1 MLEPRG
7 LRENFCLQVSSSWR
21 PTVGNFLEQRHIRRD
36 GRDRLGNAGQPVS
49 SIESAYPLVYVPGQ
63 DFERHLFCPKTGT
76 GASFVSLLALAPPQ
90 AIWYTPAVLWAQ
102 SNGSGVPSQKRQI
115 MIDEI
120 FSDLSS
126 AAEKASEALKRELGK
141 LRTGRAHPGML
152 DSVRVDY
159 YGTKTPI
166 SQMAAIGVPEPRML
180 TVKPWDKPQV
190 QAIDRAIR
198 ESGLGLN
205 PQLDGDLIRV
215 PVPPLSEERRKDLVK
230 IAKKHGEE
238 CKIAIRKARHDAL
251 DILGEL
257 KKSGDASEDEVER
270 AKKKVE
276 EIATA
281 ISQSTDG
288 VVAAK
293 EKEILTV

>member
-1 MLEPRG
+1 M
-7 LRENFCLQVSSSWR
+7 
-21 PTVGNFLEQRHIRRD
+21 
-36 GRDRLGNAGQPVS
+36 
-49 SIESAYPLVYVPGQ
+49 IEDV
-63 DFERHLFCPKTGT
+63 
-76 GASFVSLLALAPPQ
+76 
-90 AIWYTPAVLWAQ
+90 
-102 SNGSGVPSQKRQI
+102 
-115 MIDEI
+115 
-120 FSDLSS
+120 FSDLQESTD
-126 AAEKASEALKRELGK
+126 KAHEALRRELGK

-180 TVKPWDKPQV
+180 TVKPWEKPQV
-190 QAIDRAIR
+190 AAIDKAIR

-230 IAKKHGEE
+230 LAKKHGED
-238 CKIAIRKARHDAL
+238 CKIAIRKSRHDAIDL
-251 DILGEL
+251 LQEM

-270 AKKKVE
+270 AKKRAE
-276 EIATA
+276 ELIAGA
-281 ISQSTDG
+281 NQATDTL
-288 VVAAK
+288 VQAK